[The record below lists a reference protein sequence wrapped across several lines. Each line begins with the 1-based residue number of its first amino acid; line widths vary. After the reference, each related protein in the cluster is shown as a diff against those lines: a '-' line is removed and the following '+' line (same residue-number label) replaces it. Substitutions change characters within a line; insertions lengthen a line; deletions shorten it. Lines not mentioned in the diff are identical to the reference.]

1 VVLTPPE
8 GIPAEVE
15 RPAEAAMAAAA
26 PLGTSDVDSVDESD
40 GGLGDGTAITF
51 R

>member
-8 GIPAEVE
+8 GSPAEVE

-26 PLGTSDVDSVDESD
+26 PLGTAGVDSVDESD
-40 GGLGDGTAITF
+40 DGLGDKTAITF